1 MITGIP
7 TQGYDGDGNTIR
19 LRPAPA
25 FGADDGSGG
34 GDGGGSTP
42 PCLGTGLFLA
52 LYRDG
57 TAECLEVPT
66 TGSFMITFEEGVAQ
80 ALSVPTT
87 GEYVVTCTDGVFAA
101 EEIVACI

>member
-34 GDGGGSTP
+34 DGGGSTP

-52 LYRDG
+52 FYRSG
-57 TAECLEVPT
+57 TAECLSIPT
-66 TGSFMITFEEGVAQ
+66 TGNYMITIR
-80 ALSVPTT
+80 
-87 GEYVVTCTDGVFAA
+87 DGVVAA
-101 EEIVACI
+101 EEIPTCPS